1 MANTYTHRII
11 SLKKADELYLNVV
24 KSFVVE
30 TTVSDGTNQFSNQY
44 TIKLESPEDVN
55 GFSFTEY
62 EDLQE
67 SDLVSWLT
75 NNYIEIEFIKKDID
89 RKLKESLQDN
99 VESNFPWS

>member
-11 SLKKADELYLNVV
+11 SLKKANELYLNTV

-30 TTVSDGTNQFSNQY
+30 TTVSDGSNQVSSQY
-44 TIKLESPEDVN
+44 TIELEDPIDDISN
-55 GFSFTEY
+55 SFVEY
-62 EDLQE
+62 ENLQQ
-67 SDLVSWLT
+67 SNLISWLT
-75 NNYIEIEFIKKDID
+75 SNDIEINFIKKDID